1 MRVVL
6 DTNRLVAAIVRPPE
20 LATLA
25 DAQASQLTT
34 RNESAESIRLEVKEK
49 VVNWRNRI
57 SIDPLICHGRACIKG
72 TRIMISVILDNLAA
86 GLTYEEILASYPGL
100 QLEDI
105 QAAVSYASELS
116 RERVILMPVGLA
128 A

>member
-1 MRVVL
+1 M
-6 DTNRLVAAIVRPPE
+6 
-20 LATLA
+20 
-25 DAQASQLTT
+25 
-34 RNESAESIRLEVKEK
+34 
-49 VVNWRNRI
+49 NWRNRI

-86 GLTYEEILASYPGL
+86 GLTYEEILASYPSL

-105 QAAVSYASELS
+105 QAAVSYAAELS